1 MNTSRNITRRLIK
14 LSVFWSVIHFA
25 FAGSVFAQCSPVG
38 TEFQVNTYTNDF
50 QWSPSVA
57 VLSGG
62 GFVVTW
68 ESAGQDGSGWG
79 VYGQIFDIAGNKVGS
94 EFKVNTYTTND
105 QQYTSVAG
113 LSGGGFVVTWTSDGQ
128 DGSFYGVYGQVFD
141 SSGKKVGSEFRVNT
155 YTMNNQRFPSVAGLT
170 KGRFVVIWGS
180 EGQDGSGYGVYGQR
194 YFCGGEVRKG
204 ELVLDFG
211 APYGLWHY
219 DREKSQP
226 WSQLNTVNPGLMT
239 AADIDKDGQ
248 DELIVAFSGYGLYTY
263 DQTNGWTPIN
273 TVIPEAVIPFR
284 NGIACD
290 FGAAHGLWFWD
301 QTGGWKQINTVDPD
315 KMIAAD
321 IDGDGQ
327 DELIVSF
334 VGYGLYIYAEAS
346 GWTQINTELPDA
358 MIGINLM
365 N

>member
-1 MNTSRNITRRLIK
+1 
-14 LSVFWSVIHFA
+14 
-25 FAGSVFAQCSPVG
+25 
-38 TEFQVNTYTNDF
+38 
-50 QWSPSVA
+50 
-57 VLSGG
+57 
-62 GFVVTW
+62 VVTW
-68 ESAGQDGSGWG
+68 ESSGQDGSGWG